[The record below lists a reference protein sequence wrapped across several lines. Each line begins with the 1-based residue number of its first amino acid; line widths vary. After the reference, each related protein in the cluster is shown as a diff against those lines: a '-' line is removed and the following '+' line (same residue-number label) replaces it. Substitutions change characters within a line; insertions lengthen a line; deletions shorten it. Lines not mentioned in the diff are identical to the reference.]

1 MDIIYYIFY
10 YLFYKF
16 SGAHNKPESDS
27 KYTDTYKIH
36 QSNIF
41 YRVLRW
47 WESIKIKKFLKTDP
61 LGGS

>member
-27 KYTDTYKIH
+27 KYTDMIYFH
-36 QSNIF
+36 GPLYFSDVSPF
-41 YRVLRW
+41 
-47 WESIKIKKFLKTDP
+47 SIINEKKYGIICIKTQP
-61 LGGS
+61 I